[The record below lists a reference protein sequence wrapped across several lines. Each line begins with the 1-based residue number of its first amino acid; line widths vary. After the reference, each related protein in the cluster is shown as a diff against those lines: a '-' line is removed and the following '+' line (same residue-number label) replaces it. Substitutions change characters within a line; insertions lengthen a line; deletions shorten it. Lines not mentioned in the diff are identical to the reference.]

1 MVEKE
6 MDTLIIT
13 LIILSIFYL
22 LLSLILWK
30 KSFLKSNKNISFSGP
45 ALLFRTKSGKNFI
58 ERIAKYK
65 KFWLSYGNAAIAI
78 SFISTLIVTFMI
90 IRSTIISFSIPPEA
104 AIRPEM
110 MIGLPG
116 INPLIPF
123 WYGIISVPIAIIIH
137 ELCHGIESRVNNI
150 KINSLGIVY
159 FILPLGAFVEPNEEE
174 LKNTS
179 RIKRARIYAAGPI
192 TNICLAIIFLLLFSY
207 VLMFFVNPTSEGVGI
222 EYVMDGSPASLAG
235 LKPGMIITMINDEK
249 IIDIN
254 SFQNFLSKRNA
265 YEKILVYTSNGE
277 IFEIILEN
285 KYYFTQNIEDF
296 GKGFLGIGVR
306 DIKSFLDIL
315 KKPLSNIPNSLMI
328 FISLPL
334 LRMSPIEFPITEF
347 YNTPL
352 PNNIFWILA
361 NIIYWLFWINLM
373 FGLSNVLPA
382 IPLDGGYIYKD
393 GLDFLIVKLFKNIS
407 HEKREY
413 YVKIISYTTSIVFL
427 ILILMQLIIP
437 RISAFL

>member
-1 MVEKE
+1 MVEEE
-6 MDTLIIT
+6 MDILIIT

-22 LLSLILWK
+22 LLYLILWK
-30 KSFLKSNKNISFSGP
+30 KKFLKSNKNISLYGP
-45 ALLFRTKSGKNFI
+45 ALLFRTKSGRNFI
-58 ERIAKYK
+58 EYIAKHR
-65 KFWLSYGNAAIAI
+65 KFWLSYGNTAIAL

-104 AIRPEM
+104 AIKPEM

-137 ELCHGIESRVNNI
+137 ELCHGIESRVNDIN
-150 KINSLGIVY
+150 INSLGIVY

-179 RIKRARIYAAGPI
+179 RIKRARIFAAGPI
-192 TNICLAIIFLLLFSY
+192 ANICLAIIFLLLFSY
-207 VLMFFVNPTSEGVGI
+207 GLMFFVSPASEGVGI
-222 EYVMDGSPASLAG
+222 EYVMDGSPASLVG

-249 IIDIN
+249 IININ
-254 SFQNFLSKRNA
+254 YFQNFLSKRNA
-265 YEKILVYTSNGE
+265 YEKIFVYTSNGE

-285 KYYFTQNIEDF
+285 KYFFTKNIEDF
-296 GKGFLGIGVR
+296 GKGFLGVGVR
-306 DIKSFLDIL
+306 DTESFLNIL

-352 PNNIFWILA
+352 PSNLFWILA

-382 IPLDGGYIYKD
+382 IPLDGGYIFKD
-393 GLDFLIVKLFKNIS
+393 SLDFLITKFFKNITI
-407 HEKREY
+407 EKREY
-413 YVKIISYTTSIVFL
+413 YVKMISYIVSITFL

-437 RISAFL
+437 RLSAFF